1 MAKASGTR
9 ARYYSIASMPPRI
22 AAPLH
27 SSLSSNF
34 VQNNDR
40 HGYHVGSVWLER
52 LTLSADARTVC
63 KGVDPNH
70 ITRTIQV
77 HVYFVS
83 AKTSINHL
91 ASMTRSFSELFA
103 SQNNMHYEP
112 PILMTCT
119 LREVSM
125 ANNPPSPRVRH
136 KNTTLTLREDW
147 SMRAGQKRILNGP
160 IAKKWRNGPSSA
172 IHYHLLRDFLRFR
185 PT

>member
-63 KGVDPNH
+63 KGVDPNL
-70 ITRTIQV
+70 ITRTIQVLV

-83 AKTSINHL
+83 AITLINRL
-91 ASMTRSFSELFA
+91 ASMTRSLSELELEAENRLERSFD
-103 SQNNMHYEP
+103 
-112 PILMTCT
+112 
-119 LREVSM
+119 
-125 ANNPPSPRVRH
+125 
-136 KNTTLTLREDW
+136 NTGL
-147 SMRAGQKRILNGP
+147 
-160 IAKKWRNGPSSA
+160 
-172 IHYHLLRDFLRFR
+172 FLRHLSILLIFPR
-185 PT
+185 REMQVGSLES